1 MNNSLEKFNFEN
13 LFILD
18 LANNHKGSL
27 ELGRKIV
34 AEFAKVAKDE
44 GAQAAIKFQLRDLD
58 ILIHPDHKN
67 DSKFPYI
74 GYFQK
79 NSLKADDYK
88 ILAEDIRSA
97 GLVTMATPFDEPSVD
112 LIVKLGIQVIKVA
125 SASASDWPLLEKIA
139 SAGKPVVCSTG
150 GLKIHEVDNLV
161 SFFEH
166 RNVHFALLHCVAIYP
181 TPQEKL
187 NLGQIAEFKRRYPEI
202 TIGFSTHEDPNN
214 LEAVKV
220 AYALGAR
227 VFERH
232 IGVETADAKLNAYSS
247 TPEQIRAWIRARYQ
261 AVSMAALPS
270 AQDEETET
278 LSQFQRGVYA
288 ARAIA
293 KGSLIKSEDVMFAIP
308 LLPGQLS
315 SGNLKKS
322 VADRDYAAGEA
333 IMQAA
338 KNNAVSKKDI
348 IYKAVHD
355 VKAML
360 KMAKIEMNNDSEVEL
375 SHHHGIER
383 FAEVGATIIDC
394 VNREYCKKILV
405 LLPGQTHPGH
415 YHQKKEDKVT
425 EFKRKIVIPDF
436 SIETAIEHTDDICE
450 IKVPTQKWDLLLRD
464 ISRQLYKVK
473 GAFNSEVSFHFEKS
487 DYYHVDTEGR
497 ILVHQNPYFLLDLE
511 VEGRGVDKEGHDDGT
526 NVKARKKYYTRNLES
541 MPSKEKV
548 LDDSKSLKKELTAL
562 RRAPMLVELRER
574 RPTVCPAI
582 LHPGMLGTYIHE
594 ALGHRLE
601 PIRKGYK
608 EISNIPLDGLMG
620 HQIMPAFLS
629 IDFDPTITE
638 FPKGSGQIPNGH
650 YKFDAEGIKAKRV
663 AIIEKGKLVNYLTTR
678 TPVYDSVS
686 GKRFLKSNGHARLE
700 GLIDGEGNAIDPI
713 ARMST
718 MHIISEKKVSY
729 DTLKKMAAE
738 ECKKQGLEYYVE
750 LEVGHEGYTITE
762 GEDGMFGIDM
772 GKEMQF
778 SYSKPYKTFLVDA
791 SNGKRT
797 LIREVGMIKIP
808 FEALQSIMAT
818 DNNYELSN
826 GQCGSTSG
834 WVHVSE
840 ISPKALVKQVT
851 LVPIETRDSPFILPP
866 P

>member
-1 MNNSLEKFNFEN
+1 MKGSKTLAKTRDTLLSAMQEELDRCFEG
-13 LFILD
+13 FKKRSKELD
-18 LANNHKGSL
+18 LIEPYFMAFNVRQKWFTNIIASNGSL
-27 ELGRKIV
+27 MDTSPPPYEREGRV
-34 AEFAKVAKDE
+34 EVRVGNYDFNGFGSD
-44 GAQAAIKFQLRDLD
+44 
-58 ILIHPDHKN
+58 
-67 DSKFPYI
+67 
-74 GYFQK
+74 
-79 NSLKADDYK
+79 
-88 ILAEDIRSA
+88 
-97 GLVTMATPFDEPSVD
+97 ATPFPYDQFGD
-112 LIVKLGIQVIKVA
+112 RGA
-125 SASASDWPLLEKIA
+125 
-139 SAGKPVVCSTG
+139 
-150 GLKIHEVDNLV
+150 GLK
-161 SFFEH
+161 
-166 RNVHFALLHCVAIYP
+166 AL
-181 TPQEKL
+181 K
-187 NLGQIAEFKRRYPEI
+187 
-202 TIGFSTHEDPNN
+202 
-214 LEAVKV
+214 
-220 AYALGAR
+220 
-227 VFERH
+227 
-232 IGVETADAKLNAYSS
+232 
-247 TPEQIRAWIRARYQ
+247 
-261 AVSMAALPS
+261 
-270 AQDEETET
+270 
-278 LSQFQRGVYA
+278 
-288 ARAIA
+288 
-293 KGSLIKSEDVMFAIP
+293 
-308 LLPGQLS
+308 LS
-315 SGNLKKS
+315 SRQKLWTLAESAFN
-322 VADRDYAAGEA
+322 
-333 IMQAA
+333 
-338 KNNAVSKKDI
+338 
-348 IYKAVHD
+348 KAVQ
-355 VKAML
+355 
-360 KMAKIEMNNDSEVEL
+360 N
-375 SHHHGIER
+375 
-383 FAEVGATIIDC
+383 
-394 VNREYCKKILV
+394 
-405 LLPGQTHPGH
+405 